1 MSNTD
6 STTNNEFTMEVAN
19 DIMQLLD
26 LRLKFN
32 KESKRIYVDISS
44 KATNSFTNVLPSTCF
59 PKNNIEN
66 IPKSLALSLRYLIL
80 TVNLRTVVQNTK
92 NIELSEIL
100 NPAK

>member
-44 KATNSFTNVLPSTCF
+44 KATNSFTNVLPRTCF
-59 PKNNIEN
+59 PKYNIEN
-66 IPKSLALSLRYLIL
+66 NPKSFALSLRYLIL

-92 NIELSEIL
+92 NI
-100 NPAK
+100 

>member
-44 KATNSFTNVLPSTCF
+44 KATNVLPRTCF
-59 PKNNIEN
+59 PKYNTENN
-66 IPKSLALSLRYLIL
+66 PKSLALSLRYLIL

-92 NIELSEIL
+92 NI
-100 NPAK
+100 

>member
-26 LRLKFN
+26 LTLKFN

-44 KATNSFTNVLPSTCF
+44 KATNSYVLPRTCF

-92 NIELSEIL
+92 NI
-100 NPAK
+100 